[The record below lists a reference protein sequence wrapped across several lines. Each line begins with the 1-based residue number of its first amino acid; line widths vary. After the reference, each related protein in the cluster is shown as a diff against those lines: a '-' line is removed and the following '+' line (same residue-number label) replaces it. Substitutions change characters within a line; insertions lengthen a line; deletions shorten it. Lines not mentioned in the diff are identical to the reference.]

1 VIKSPAAGLIEPH
14 GKLEVVD
21 LDVAPPRAGEVLVEM
36 AAAGVCHSD
45 LHVMRGELI
54 APVPAV
60 LGHEGAGVVAEV
72 GEGVTGFNVG
82 DQVVPLWRLSC
93 GACEYCRRGRP
104 AMCLAGSRVR
114 NTGLMLDGTSRFSHR
129 GQTIK
134 NYAGVS
140 TFSKYTV
147 IPERALL
154 KMPPD
159 AHGVPL
165 ATAALLGCA
174 VVTGFGAVN
183 NAAKVKPGDTV
194 AVFGGAGGVG
204 LNVVQA
210 AALAGAVEVIALDLH
225 ETKLQQATHFGAT
238 HVVNASRGDAA
249 QTVERVRELTN
260 GRGVDYAFDVV
271 GTPAVT
277 RQAYDSLARLGTLVA
292 IGLAPAGSAAA
303 IPMISVVYEERTV
316 IGSLYGSGT
325 PRDDIPKLAALY
337 RAGKLKLDELLTRT
351 YPLAQINEAY
361 EALARGEVL
370 RSVVT
375 FAH

>member
-1 VIKSPAAGLIEPH
+1 MKSPAAVLFEPN

-21 LDVAPPRAGEVLVEM
+21 LDVDGPRAGEVLVEM

-60 LGHEGAGVVAEV
+60 LGHEGAGVVAAV
-72 GEGVTGFNVG
+72 GEDVTEFRVG
-82 DQVVPLWRLSC
+82 DHVVPLWRLSC
-93 GACEYCRRGRP
+93 GVCEYCKRGRP
-104 AMCLAGSRVR
+104 AMCLAGSKVR
-114 NTGLMLDGTSRFSHR
+114 STGLMLDGTTRFSLK
-129 GQTIK
+129 GKPIK

-140 TFSKYTV
+140 AFSKYTV

-154 KMPPD
+154 KMPSD

-165 ATAALLGCA
+165 TTAALLGCA
-174 VVTGFGAVN
+174 VVTGFGAVQ

-210 AALAGAVEVIALDLH
+210 ASLAGAVKVIAVDLH
-225 ETKLQQATHFGAT
+225 ETKLREAIRFGAT
-238 HVVNASRGDAA
+238 DIVDASHGDA
-249 QTVERVRELTN
+249 VEKVRALTDA
-260 GRGVDYAFDVV
+260 RGVDYAFDVV
-271 GTPAVT
+271 GMPAVT
-277 RQAYDSLARLGTLVA
+277 RQAYDSLARLGTLVV
-292 IGLAPAGSAAA
+292 IGLAPVGTAAA

-316 IGSLYGSGT
+316 IGSLYGSGV

-351 YPLAQINEAY
+351 YPLTQINEAY
-361 EALARGEVL
+361 DALSRGEVL

-375 FAH
+375 F